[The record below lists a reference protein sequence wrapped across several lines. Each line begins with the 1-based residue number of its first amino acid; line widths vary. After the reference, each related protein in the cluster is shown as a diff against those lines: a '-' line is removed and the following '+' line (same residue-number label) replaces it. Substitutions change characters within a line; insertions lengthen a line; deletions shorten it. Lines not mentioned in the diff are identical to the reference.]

1 MNNDQKAAYY
11 GQLLNEHTRLQNQI
25 ASIKGESIDLNQQQ
39 LKKIKELQQ
48 RQLKVMNEINR
59 LLS

>member
-25 ASIKGESIDLNQQQ
+25 ASIKGESIDLNQQH
-39 LKKIKELQQ
+39 LNKIKELQQ

>member
-1 MNNDQKAAYY
+1 MNNDQKAALY
-11 GQLLNEHTRLQNQI
+11 GRLLHEHTRLQNEI

-39 LKKIKELQQ
+39 LNKIKELQQ

>member
-1 MNNDQKAAYY
+1 MNNDQKAALY
-11 GQLLNEHTRLQNQI
+11 GRLLNEHTRLQNQI

-39 LKKIKELQQ
+39 LNKIKELQQ

>member
-1 MNNDQKAAYY
+1 MNNDQKAAMY
-11 GQLLNEHTRLQNQI
+11 GNLLNEHTRLQNEI
-25 ASIKGESIDLNQQQ
+25 SSIKGESLEMNQQQ

-48 RQLKVMNEINR
+48 RQLVIMNEINR

>member
-1 MNNDQKAAYY
+1 MNNNQKAAYY

-39 LKKIKELQQ
+39 LNKIKELQQ
-48 RQLKVMNEINR
+48 RQLKVMNEISR